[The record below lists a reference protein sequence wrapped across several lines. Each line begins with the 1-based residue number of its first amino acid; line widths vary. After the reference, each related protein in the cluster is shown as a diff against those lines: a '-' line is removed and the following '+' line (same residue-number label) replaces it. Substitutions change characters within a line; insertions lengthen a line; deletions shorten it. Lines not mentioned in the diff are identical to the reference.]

1 MRGVVI
7 APDLHLSQDPIENTM
22 RQQPFDRTQ
31 ALTEIERRNGLIIL
45 PLLNVAGELKAALRE
60 REVAFEYANS
70 GDCFGG
76 GCRSHLARCRAI
88 RPR

>member
-31 ALTEIERRNGLIIL
+31 ALTEIEQRNRLRKEAHL
-45 PLLNVAGELKAALRE
+45 PLLNVEE
-60 REVAFEYANS
+60 S
-70 GDCFGG
+70 
-76 GCRSHLARCRAI
+76 
-88 RPR
+88 